1 VNHPSPAIVA
11 QHAVRR
17 LPRLALWLFC
27 LAYVLPGFI
36 GRDPWKRED
45 IVSLGFMASLA
56 ESFTGHTSS
65 WLKPLLMGQAD
76 PGAALLPYWLGAWA
90 IQWAPAGLAPDAA
103 VRIPFAGLL
112 LLTMAATWYGVY
124 ALARHPSAQP
134 IAFAF
139 GGQAQPQDYARA
151 VSDGGLLALIA
162 CLGLARLAHETTPAL
177 AQLCFTAVLFCAL
190 ANLAT
195 HRRTALAVT
204 LLALAGLVLSGA
216 PSTAL
221 LLGVG
226 GALVM
231 AIQHR
236 SALRVRMLDVGLI
249 LLMCLACALVAYAWG
264 LWRWRA
270 HPQGLQDFRR
280 MAYLF
285 VWFLWPAWPFAL
297 WTLWR
302 WRLQLSEVWRHPH
315 LALPLWFLTVTLVS
329 TALTGLSDR
338 ALLLALPAL
347 ATLAAFALPTL
358 ERSVSALVDWF
369 TLIFFSVCG
378 LTIWVVW
385 LSMQTGWPAQ
395 PAANV
400 ARLAPGFQFSFSA
413 PAFAV
418 AIAASLAWIGLVRW
432 RAGRHRAAL
441 WKSLVLPA
449 GGAALCW
456 LLLMT
461 LWLPLLNF
469 GRGYAPLVKQVSD
482 RIGPASCVHTYA
494 LTLSQGAAFGFHGA
508 YRLLPWNPTP
518 TNQTAQTPPKP
529 PAPPTAQCPWL
540 IADHLAAAQQPPSA
554 AQWRERDTI
563 FRPTDDGE
571 AIVVYERLL
580 P

>member
-1 VNHPSPAIVA
+1 VNPPSPAIVA
-11 QHAVRR
+11 QNAVRR
-17 LPRLALWLFC
+17 LPRPALWLFC
-27 LAYVLPGFI
+27 LAYVLPGFF

-45 IVSLGFMASLA
+45 MVAFGFMSALA
-56 ESFTGHTSS
+56 EWLPGQTT

-76 PGAALLPYWLGAWA
+76 PGGAVLPYWLGAWA
-90 IQWAPAGLAPDAA
+90 IQAAPSWLPVDAA
-103 VRIPFAGLL
+103 ARLPFAGLL
-112 LLTMAATWYGVY
+112 LLTLVCTWYGVY
-124 ALARHPSAQP
+124 ALARNPGAQP
-134 IAFAF
+134 VAFAF
-139 GGQAQPQDYARA
+139 GGEAKPLDYARA
-151 VSDGGLLALIA
+151 MADGGLLALIA
-162 CLGLARLAHETTPAL
+162 CLGLARLAHEATPAL
-177 AQLCFTAVLFCAL
+177 VQLSGTAALFFAL
-190 ANLAT
+190 ANLHT
-195 HRRTALAVT
+195 HRRTALAV
-204 LLALAGLVLSGA
+204 LALALPGLALSGA

-221 LLGVG
+221 LLGIG
-226 GALVM
+226 GALIM
-231 AIQHR
+231 ALQYR

-249 LLMCLACALVAYAWG
+249 LLLCLASAALALQLG
-264 LWRWRA
+264 LWRWRLHA
-270 HPQGLQDFRR
+270 LGLYEMRP
-280 MAYLF
+280 MASLF
-285 VWFLWPAWPFAL
+285 VWFLWPAWPLAL

-302 WRLQLSEVWRHPH
+302 WRLQLMQVWQHPH

-358 ERSVSALVDWF
+358 QRSVSALVDWF
-369 TLIFFSVCG
+369 TLLFFSVCA

-400 ARLAPGFQFSFSA
+400 ARLAPGFVFSFSA

-418 AIAASLAWIGLVRW
+418 AAAATLAWVGLVRW

-461 LWLPLLNF
+461 LWLPLLNY
-469 GRGYAPLVKQVSD
+469 GRGYAPLVSQVSQ
-482 RIGPASCVHTYA
+482 RIGPAACVNTHA
-494 LTLSQGAAFGFHGA
+494 LTLSQGAAFDFHSP
-508 YRLLPWNPTP
+508 YRLIPWGTP
-518 TNQTAQTPPKP
+518 KTPS
-529 PAPPTAQCPWL
+529 CPWL
-540 IADHLAAAQQPPSA
+540 IADHLAVVMQPPTAS
-554 AQWRERDTI
+554 QWRVRETI

-571 AIVVYERLL
+571 AIVLYERIA

>member
-1 VNHPSPAIVA
+1 MTVNHPSPAIVA

-45 IVSLGFMASLA
+45 ITSFGFMSALA
-56 ESFTGHTSS
+56 ELFSGHTSS
-65 WLKPLLMGQAD
+65 WLKPLLMGQTD

-90 IQWAPAGLAPDAA
+90 IQWAPAWIPPDAA
-103 VRIPFAGLL
+103 VRIPFAALL
-112 LLTMAATWYGVY
+112 ILTMAATWYGVY
-124 ALARHPSAQP
+124 ALARSPSAQP
-134 IAFAF
+134 VAFAF
-139 GGQAQPQDYARA
+139 GGEAKPLDYARA
-151 VSDGGLLALIA
+151 VADGGLLALIA
-162 CLGLARLAHETTPAL
+162 CLGLARLAHETSPAL
-177 AQLCFTAVLFCAL
+177 AQLGFTASLFFGL

-195 HRRTALAVT
+195 YRRAALGVVAIS
-204 LLALAGLVLSGA
+204 LPSLALSGA
-216 PSTAL
+216 PATAL
-221 LLGVG
+221 LLGAG

-231 AIQHR
+231 AFQYR
-236 SALRVRMLDVGLI
+236 SAMRVRMLDVGLI
-249 LLMCLACALVAYAWG
+249 LLMCLACALLTYKLS
-264 LWRWRA
+264 LWRWRL
-270 HPQGLQDFRR
+270 HSQGLYDIQQ
-280 MAYLF
+280 MARLF
-285 VWFLWPAWPFAL
+285 VWFLWPAWPLAL
-297 WTLWR
+297 WTMWR
-302 WRLQLSEVWRHPH
+302 WRLQLTQVWQHPH
-315 LALPLWFLTVTLVS
+315 LALPLWFLTVTLGT

-358 ERSVSALVDWF
+358 ERSVSALVDWC
-369 TLIFFSVCG
+369 TLVFFSLCA

-400 ARLAPGFQFSFSA
+400 ARLAPGFEFSFSA

-418 AIAASLAWIGLVRW
+418 AVLASVAWIALVRW

-469 GRGYAPLVKQVSD
+469 GRGYAPLVSQVS
-482 RIGPASCVHTYA
+482 RLIGPTACVNTHA
-494 LTLSQGAAFGFHGA
+494 LTLSQAAAFGFHGR
-508 YRLLPWNPTP
+508 YRLIALGTP
-518 TNQTAQTPPKP
+518 QTPN
-529 PAPPTAQCPWL
+529 CPWL
-540 IADHLAAAQQPPSA
+540 IADHLAVVQQPPPAS
-554 AQWRERDTI
+554 QWRERETV

-571 AIVVYERLL
+571 AIVVYERIT

>member
-1 VNHPSPAIVA
+1 MTVNHPSPAIVA

-45 IVSLGFMASLA
+45 ITSFGFMSALA
-56 ESFTGHTSS
+56 ELFSGHTSS
-65 WLKPLLMGQAD
+65 WLKPLLMGQTD

-90 IQWAPAGLAPDAA
+90 IQWAPAWIPPDAA
-103 VRIPFAGLL
+103 VRIPFAALL
-112 LLTMAATWYGVY
+112 ILTMAATWYGVY
-124 ALARHPSAQP
+124 ALARSPSAQP
-134 IAFAF
+134 VAFAF
-139 GGQAQPQDYARA
+139 GGEAKPLDYARA
-151 VSDGGLLALIA
+151 VADGGLLALIA
-162 CLGLARLAHETTPAL
+162 CLGLARLAHETSPAL
-177 AQLCFTAVLFCAL
+177 AQLGFTASLFFGL

-195 HRRTALAVT
+195 YRRAALGVVAIS
-204 LLALAGLVLSGA
+204 LPSLALSGA
-216 PSTAL
+216 PATAL
-221 LLGVG
+221 LLGAG

-231 AIQHR
+231 AFQYR
-236 SALRVRMLDVGLI
+236 SAMRVRMLDVGLI
-249 LLMCLACALVAYAWG
+249 LLMCLACALLTYKLN
-264 LWRWRA
+264 LWRWRL
-270 HPQGLQDFRR
+270 HSQGLYDIQQ
-280 MAYLF
+280 MARLF
-285 VWFLWPAWPFAL
+285 VWFLWPAWPLAL
-297 WTLWR
+297 WTMWR
-302 WRLQLSEVWRHPH
+302 WRLQLTQVWQHPH
-315 LALPLWFLTVTLVS
+315 LALPLWFLTVTLGT

-369 TLIFFSVCG
+369 TLVFFSLCA

-400 ARLAPGFQFSFSA
+400 ARLAPGFEFSFSA

-418 AIAASLAWIGLVRW
+418 AVLASVAWIALVRW

-469 GRGYAPLVKQVSD
+469 GRGYAPLVSQVS
-482 RIGPASCVHTYA
+482 RLIGPTACVNTHA
-494 LTLSQGAAFGFHGA
+494 LTLSQAAAFGFHGR
-508 YRLLPWNPTP
+508 YRLIALGTP
-518 TNQTAQTPPKP
+518 QTPN
-529 PAPPTAQCPWL
+529 CPWL
-540 IADHLAAAQQPPSA
+540 IADHLAVVQQPPPAS
-554 AQWRERDTI
+554 QWRERETV

-571 AIVVYERLL
+571 AIVVYERIT

>member
-1 VNHPSPAIVA
+1 MNPPSPAIVA

-45 IVSLGFMASLA
+45 IVSFGFMSSLA
-56 ESFTGHTSS
+56 ELFSGHTAS

-90 IQWAPAGLAPDAA
+90 IQGAPSWLPPDAA

-112 LLTMAATWYGVY
+112 LMTMAATWYGVY
-124 ALARHPSAQP
+124 ALARSPSAQP
-134 IAFAF
+134 VAFAF
-139 GGQAQPQDYARA
+139 GGEAKPVDYARA
-151 VSDGGLLALIA
+151 VADGGLLALIA

-177 AQLCFTAVLFCAL
+177 AQLGFTATLFLGL
-190 ANLAT
+190 AHLPT
-195 HRRTALAVT
+195 HRRAALAVIA
-204 LLALAGLVLSGA
+204 LSLPSLALCGA

-221 LLGVG
+221 LLGGG
-226 GALVM
+226 GALLM
-231 AIQHR
+231 AFQYR
-236 SALRVRMLDVGLI
+236 SAMRVHMLDVGLV
-249 LLMCLACALVAYAWG
+249 LLMCLACGLLAHKLN
-264 LWRWRA
+264 LWRWRL
-270 HPQGLQDFRR
+270 HPQGVHDVQQ
-280 MAYLF
+280 MARLF
-285 VWFLWPAWPFAL
+285 VWFLWPAWPLAL

-302 WRLQLSEVWRHPH
+302 WRLQLQQVWQHPH
-315 LALPLWFLTVTLVS
+315 LALPLWFLCITLGS

-358 ERSVSALVDWF
+358 ERSLSALVDWF
-369 TLIFFSVCG
+369 TLLFFSLCAT
-378 LTIWVVW
+378 TIWVVW

-418 AIAASLAWIGLVRW
+418 AALASAAWVGLVVW
-432 RAGRHRAAL
+432 RTGRHRAAL

-469 GRGYAPLVKQVSD
+469 GRGYAPLVTQVSQ
-482 RIGPASCVHTYA
+482 RIGPTACVNTQA
-494 LTLSQGAAFGFHGA
+494 LTLSQSAAFGFHA
-508 YRLLPWNPTP
+508 NYRLIPVGTP
-518 TNQTAQTPPKP
+518 HTPP
-529 PAPPTAQCPWL
+529 CPWL
-540 IADHLAAAQQPPSA
+540 IADHLAVVAQRPSA

-571 AIVVYERLL
+571 AIVVYERVT

>member
-17 LPRLALWLFC
+17 LPRLALLLFC

-45 IVSLGFMASLA
+45 IMAFGFMSSLA
-56 ESFTGHTSS
+56 ELFNGHSAH
-65 WLKPLLMGQAD
+65 WLKPLLMGQPD
-76 PGAALLPYWLGAWA
+76 PGAAILPYWLGAWA
-90 IQWAPAGLAPDAA
+90 IQWAPAWLTPDAA
-103 VRIPFAGLL
+103 VRFPFALL
-112 LLTMAATWYGVY
+112 LVMTMAASWYGVY
-124 ALARHPSAQP
+124 ALARSPGAQP

-139 GGQAQPQDYARA
+139 GGEAKPLDYARA
-151 VSDGGLLALIA
+151 VADGGLLALIA
-162 CLGLARLAHETTPAL
+162 SLGLARLAHETTPAL
-177 AQLCFTAVLFCAL
+177 AQLSFTALLFFAL

-195 HRRTALAVT
+195 HRRTALGVVAIA
-204 LLALAGLVLSGA
+204 LPSLALSGA

-221 LLGVG
+221 LLGAG

-231 AIQHR
+231 ASQR
-236 SALRVRMLDVGLI
+236 QGTQRVRMFDVGLI
-249 LLMCLACALVAYAWG
+249 LVMCIVTARLATWLDV
-264 LWRWRA
+264 WRWRM
-270 HPQGLQDFRR
+270 HLPLLKDFQP
-280 MAYLF
+280 MARLF
-285 VWFLWPAWPFAL
+285 VWFLWPAWPLVL

-302 WRLQLSEVWRHPH
+302 WRLQLSQIWKYPH
-315 LALPLWFLTVTLVS
+315 LALPLWFVGVTVCS

-338 ALLLALPAL
+338 ALLLALPAM
-347 ATLAAFALPTL
+347 AALAAFALPTL

-369 TLIFFSVCG
+369 TLVFFSICA

-400 ARLAPGFQFSFSA
+400 ARLAPGFTVSFSA
-413 PAFAV
+413 PAFA
-418 AIAASLAWIGLVRW
+418 AAVLATLAWMALVQW

-449 GGAALCW
+449 SGAALCW

-469 GRGYAPLVKQVSD
+469 GRGYAPLVEKVSTLM
-482 RIGPASCVHTYA
+482 GPTTCVHT
-494 LTLSQGAAFGFHGA
+494 LRLSLSQSTAFGFHGH
-508 YRLLPWNPTP
+508 YRLVPLDTANAPTC
-518 TNQTAQTPPKP
+518 T
-529 PAPPTAQCPWL
+529 WL
-540 IADHLAAAQQPPSA
+540 IADSLAIEQQDNISR
-554 AQWRERDTI
+554 QTWRLRDTI
-563 FRPTDDGE
+563 FRPTDDSE
-571 AIVVYERLL
+571 AIMVFERTV

>member
-27 LAYVLPGFI
+27 LAYVLPGFV

-45 IVSLGFMASLA
+45 IVSFGFMSSLA
-56 ESFTGHTSS
+56 ELFSGHTSS

-90 IQWAPAGLAPDAA
+90 IQLAPSWLPADAA

-112 LLTMAATWYGVY
+112 IATMAATWYGVY
-124 ALARHPSAQP
+124 ALARNPSAQP

-139 GGQAQPQDYARA
+139 GGEAKPLDYARA
-151 VSDGGLLALIA
+151 VADGGLLALIA

-177 AQLCFTAVLFCAL
+177 AQLSFTAALFFAL
-190 ANLAT
+190 ANLPT
-195 HRRTALAVT
+195 YRHTALAIIAIA
-204 LLALAGLVLSGA
+204 LPSLALSGA

-221 LLGVG
+221 LLGAG

-231 AIQHR
+231 AFQNR

-249 LLMCLACALVAYAWG
+249 LVMCLACALLAHKLG
-264 LWRWRA
+264 LWRWRL
-270 HPQGLQDFRR
+270 HPQGLHDIRQ
-280 MAYLF
+280 MARLF
-285 VWFLWPAWPFAL
+285 VWFLWPAWPLAL

-302 WRLQLSEVWRHPH
+302 WRLQLMQVWQHPH
-315 LALPLWFLTVTLVS
+315 LALPLWFLAVTLVS

-369 TLIFFSVCG
+369 TLVFFSVCA

-400 ARLAPGFQFSFSA
+400 ARLAPGFHFSFSA
-413 PAFAV
+413 SAFIV
-418 AIAASLAWIGLVRW
+418 AALATLAWMGLVRW

-469 GRGYAPLVKQVSD
+469 GRGYAPLVSQVSSL
-482 RIGPASCVHTYA
+482 IGPASCVNTHA
-494 LTLSQGAAFGFHGA
+494 LSLSQGAAFGFHGP
-508 YRLLPWNPTP
+508 YRLIPLGTP
-518 TNQTAQTPPKP
+518 KTLA
-529 PAPPTAQCPWL
+529 CPWL
-540 IADHLAAAQQPPSA
+540 ITDHLAVAQQAPPA
-554 AQWRERDTI
+554 AQWRERETI

-571 AIVVYERLL
+571 AIVVYERVN

>member
-1 VNHPSPAIVA
+1 MNHPSPAIVA

-17 LPRLALWLFC
+17 LPRWALCLFC

-45 IVSLGFMASLA
+45 IVSLGFMSSLA
-56 ESFTGHTSS
+56 ELFSGQASS
-65 WLKPLLMGQAD
+65 WLKPVLMGQAD

-90 IQWAPAGLAPDAA
+90 IQWAPASVQPDAA
-103 VRIPFAGLL
+103 VRFPFALL
-112 LLTMAATWYGVY
+112 LILTMAATWYGVY
-124 ALARHPSAQP
+124 ALARSPSAQP
-134 IAFAF
+134 VAFAF
-139 GGQAQPQDYARA
+139 GGEAKPLDYARA
-151 VSDGGLLALIA
+151 VADGGLLALIA

-177 AQLCFTAVLFCAL
+177 AQLSFTASLFFGL
-190 ANLAT
+190 ANLAIR
-195 HRRTALAVT
+195 RRTALVVIALS
-204 LLALAGLVLSGA
+204 LLSLALSGA

-221 LLGVG
+221 LLGGG

-231 AIQHR
+231 AFQYR
-236 SALRVRMLDVGLI
+236 STMRVRMLDIGLI
-249 LLMCLACALVAYAWG
+249 LLMCMACALLAHKLS
-264 LWRWRA
+264 LWRWRL
-270 HPQGLQDFRR
+270 HPQGLHDIQQ
-280 MAYLF
+280 MARLF
-285 VWFLWPAWPFAL
+285 VWFLWPAWPLAL

-302 WRLQLSEVWRHPH
+302 WRLQLTQIWQHPH
-315 LALPLWFLTVTLVS
+315 LALPLWFLAVTLGS

-338 ALLLALPAL
+338 ALLLSLPAL

-369 TLIFFSVCG
+369 TLVFFSLCG

-400 ARLAPGFQFSFSA
+400 ARLAPGFEFSFSA

-418 AIAASLAWIGLVRW
+418 AALASVAWVALVRW

-469 GRGYAPLVKQVSD
+469 GRGYAPLVSQVSQL
-482 RIGPASCVHTYA
+482 IGPTACVNTHA
-494 LTLSQGAAFGFHGA
+494 LTLSQGAAFGFHGR
-508 YRLLPWNPTP
+508 YRLIALGTP
-518 TNQTAQTPPKP
+518 QTPH
-529 PAPPTAQCPWL
+529 CPWL
-540 IADHLAAAQQPPSA
+540 IADHLAVAQQPPPAS
-554 AQWRERDTI
+554 QWRERTTI

-571 AIVVYERLL
+571 AITVYERIT